1 MTASMIRPG
10 QTGVKMESR
19 EVSSPGS
26 RELKVRVEATGLC
39 GTDLQSPPA
48 STRIADAN
56 ENPIEFLT
64 RHHSVDRGV
73 VSSKFRE
80 GVLQPYCNRAD
91 TG

>member
-1 MTASMIRPG
+1 
-10 QTGVKMESR
+10 
-19 EVSSPGS
+19 
-26 RELKVRVEATGLC
+26 
-39 GTDLQSPPA
+39 
-48 STRIADAN
+48 
-56 ENPIEFLT
+56 LT